1 MSSRPT
7 VAKSKAPASRRR
19 APRGPFC
26 IPVHTWFDRVT
37 DRKLADRAAER
48 GISKPELVRTIVE
61 SAVGSHIW
69 TEAERIVITE
79 TLRNQELLGAL
90 LARASTPEEAAAI
103 RAWVDERTDAQVE
116 NFIAELDAAAGAH
129 SDGRR

>member
-1 MSSRPT
+1 M
-7 VAKSKAPASRRR
+7 
-19 APRGPFC
+19 
-26 IPVHTWFDRVT
+26 T

-90 LARASTPEEAAAI
+90 LDRASTPEEAAAI
-103 RAWVDERTDAQVE
+103 RAWVDDRTDAQVE

-129 SDGRR
+129 SDGRGRA